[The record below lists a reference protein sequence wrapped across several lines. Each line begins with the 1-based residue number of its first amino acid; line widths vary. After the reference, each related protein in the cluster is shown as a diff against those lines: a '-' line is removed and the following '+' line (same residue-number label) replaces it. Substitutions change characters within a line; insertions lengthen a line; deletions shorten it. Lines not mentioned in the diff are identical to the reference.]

1 MDLDSN
7 KTSDVTFA
15 TVPRFVRTVYDMLQ
29 NEDQRIISWS
39 ADGSHFQVYD
49 VPRLETEVLHKYFKH
64 GKFSSFQRQLN
75 NFGFHKWTK
84 TRASVATFSH
94 EVLVRC
100 HPSQLAVL
108 VGQMKL
114 KQKAVAVMTSAPV
127 KPTTSMKRPRNLL
140 GYTTEITTL
149 TKKHKM
155 SPRDVCAIDELSDVG
170 FASFVDLPWL
180 MEDDSCGFNDDLLL
194 GVVDSVDLAELD
206 WDAFAASLDFCNG
219 DNDNNSNSHSST
231 IAFDADM
238 DLCFDVHSDASIAV
252 LTEDDLCADLGG
264 LDTIPSLTDCETELR
279 PPNDSPVTLTT
290 NHYNINQSNV
300 TMNLDSNK
308 TSDVTFATVP
318 RFVRT
323 VYDMLQ
329 NEDQRIIS
337 WSADGSH
344 FQVYDVPRLETE
356 VLHKY
361 FKHGKFSSFQRQLNN
376 FGFHKWTKTRASV
389 ATFSHEVLVR
399 CHPSQLAVLVG
410 QMKLK
415 QKAVA
420 VMTSAPVKPTTSMKR
435 PRNLLG
441 YTTEIT
447 TLTKKHKMSPR
458 DVCAIDELSDVG
470 FASFVD
476 LPWLM
481 EDDSCG
487 FNDDLLLGVVDS
499 VDLAELDWDAFAASL
514 DFCNGD
520 NDNNS
525 NSHSSTIAFDADMDL
540 CFDVHSDASI
550 AVLTEDD
557 LCADLGGLDT
567 IPSLTDCETE
577 LRPPN
582 DSPVTLTTNHYNIN
596 QSNVT
601 MNLDSNK
608 TSDVTFATVPRFVRT
623 VYDMLQNEDQRIISW
638 SADGSHFQVYDV
650 PRLET
655 EVLHKYFKHGKFSS
669 FQRQLNNFGFHK
681 WTKTRASVATFSHE
695 KAVAVMT
702 SAPVKPTTSMKR
714 PRNLLGYTTEITT
727 LTKKHKMSPRDV
739 CAIDELSDVGFASFV
754 DLPWLMEDDSCG
766 FNDDL
771 LLGVVDSV
779 DLAELDWDAFAAS
792 LDFCNGDNDNN
803 SNSHS
808 STIAFDADMDLCF
821 DVHSDASI
829 AVLTEDDLCADLG
842 GLDTIP
848 SLTDCETELVLGSSS
863 FRYQR

>member
-1 MDLDSN
+1 MCFV
-7 KTSDVTFA
+7 KTHAPRAFSVNSPVAARSIQQQQLGRYSSSKIASRSFFA
-15 TVPRFVRTVYDMLQ
+15 NLTQGLAKL
-29 NEDQRIISWS
+29 S
-39 ADGSHFQVYD
+39 APSAALRKPG
-49 VPRLETEVLHKYFKH
+49 PGCALHKSAANRT
-64 GKFSSFQRQLN
+64 SSRKICYYSI
-75 NFGFHKWTK
+75 GFH
-84 TRASVATFSH
+84 
-94 EVLVRC
+94 
-100 HPSQLAVL
+100 SQ
-108 VGQMKL
+108 
-114 KQKAVAVMTSAPV
+114 
-127 KPTTSMKRPRNLL
+127 
-140 GYTTEITTL
+140 
-149 TKKHKM
+149 
-155 SPRDVCAIDELSDVG
+155 
-170 FASFVDLPWL
+170 
-180 MEDDSCGFNDDLLL
+180 
-194 GVVDSVDLAELD
+194 
-206 WDAFAASLDFCNG
+206 
-219 DNDNNSNSHSST
+219 
-231 IAFDADM
+231 
-238 DLCFDVHSDASIAV
+238 
-252 LTEDDLCADLGG
+252 
-264 LDTIPSLTDCETELR
+264 R

-577 LRPPN
+577 L
-582 DSPVTLTTNHYNIN
+582 
-596 QSNVT
+596 
-601 MNLDSNK
+601 
-608 TSDVTFATVPRFVRT
+608 
-623 VYDMLQNEDQRIISW
+623 
-638 SADGSHFQVYDV
+638 
-650 PRLET
+650 
-655 EVLHKYFKHGKFSS
+655 
-669 FQRQLNNFGFHK
+669 
-681 WTKTRASVATFSHE
+681 
-695 KAVAVMT
+695 
-702 SAPVKPTTSMKR
+702 
-714 PRNLLGYTTEITT
+714 
-727 LTKKHKMSPRDV
+727 
-739 CAIDELSDVGFASFV
+739 
-754 DLPWLMEDDSCG
+754 
-766 FNDDL
+766 
-771 LLGVVDSV
+771 
-779 DLAELDWDAFAAS
+779 
-792 LDFCNGDNDNN
+792 
-803 SNSHS
+803 
-808 STIAFDADMDLCF
+808 
-821 DVHSDASI
+821 
-829 AVLTEDDLCADLG
+829 
-842 GLDTIP
+842 
-848 SLTDCETELVLGSSS
+848 VLGSSS